1 MTIDEEQ
8 GQTTFSVGRQLAA
21 AGGCKHPPY
30 AQAAKRGLSLILG
43 LLFTVACIAQDYPS
57 RPVRML
63 VGYAPGGGMDT
74 IARVLAPKLAEALK
88 QQFVIENRPGASGGV
103 AAEALAGSPAD
114 GHVLMV
120 AESGTLALPAVN
132 SRVTFDPVRQ
142 FAPVGGVCML
152 PMAFVVHPGFPA
164 KDTRGLIAALQASP
178 GKHPYASP
186 GIGSLQHLAFEL
198 FKRQAGVD
206 AVHVPYKGASAMMP
220 DIMSGQ
226 VPIGVISALAAM
238 GPTRAGKIRTLAVT
252 SPERLPSAPE
262 WPTMAETLPG
272 FSAAP
277 NVFVVAPAGTPSAIR
292 EKLSRE
298 IRKALA
304 ATEVRENFA
313 KQGATPTPSD
323 PQQLGAAIAEE
334 VKRWAAV
341 VKDANIRVE

>member
-1 MTIDEEQ
+1 MSLRI
-8 GQTTFSVGRQLAA
+8 SNW
-21 AGGCKHPPY
+21 
-30 AQAAKRGLSLILG
+30 GLSLILVSFG
-43 LLFTVACIAQDYPS
+43 VLAQDYPA

-74 IARVLAPKLAEALK
+74 IARVLAPKLAEALG

-103 AAEALAGSPAD
+103 AAEALAKSAPD
-114 GHVLMV
+114 GYVLMV

-132 SRVTFDPVRQ
+132 PKVAIDPVRH

-152 PMAFVVHPGFPA
+152 PMAFVVSPAFPA
-164 KDTRGLIAALQASP
+164 RSTQQLIAELKANP
-178 GKHPYASP
+178 GKHSYASP

-198 FKRQAGVD
+198 FQRSAGVQ
-206 AVHVPYKGASAMMP
+206 VLHVPYKGASAMMP

-252 SPERLPSAPE
+252 SPERLPNAPE

-277 NVFVVAPAGTPSAIR
+277 NVFVVAPAGTPAAIR
-292 EKLSRE
+292 ERLSAQ
-298 IRKALA
+298 IRRALA
-304 ATEVRENFA
+304 APDVQANFA
-313 KQGATPTPSD
+313 KQGATPTPST
-323 PQQLGAAIAEE
+323 PQELASRIEE
-334 VKRWAAV
+334 ETRRWAAV
-341 VKDANIRVE
+341 VKDAGIKVD